1 MKKALKELIENAKSY
16 DSSKYFNRI
25 MFLSN
30 GVYNGFFGKN
40 DYNNILILAQEWN
53 SGEWYK
59 ITKDGQCCD
68 VFYTYKCNMSFNLDI
83 PKEYGIPSI
92 WFDNPIRINNSLA
105 LSSIT
110 GKIMDRSEL

>member
-1 MKKALKELIENAKSY
+1 MKKALKELIENAKPY
-16 DSSKYFNRI
+16 DGNKYFNRI

-30 GVYNGFFGKN
+30 GVYDGFWGKN
-40 DYNNILILAQEWN
+40 GYNNILILAQEWN

-59 ITKDGQCCD
+59 ITKDVQCCD
-68 VFYTYKCNMSFNLDI
+68 LFYICKCNMSFNLGI

-92 WFDNPIRINNSLA
+92 WFGNPIRIDNSLA

-110 GKIMDRSEL
+110 GTIMDRRDI